1 MENAFVCVCVRE
13 RMKKKEKNGGGGELQ
28 ESKRG
33 EREIKK
39 S

>member
-33 EREIKK
+33 ERVKK
-39 S
+39 I